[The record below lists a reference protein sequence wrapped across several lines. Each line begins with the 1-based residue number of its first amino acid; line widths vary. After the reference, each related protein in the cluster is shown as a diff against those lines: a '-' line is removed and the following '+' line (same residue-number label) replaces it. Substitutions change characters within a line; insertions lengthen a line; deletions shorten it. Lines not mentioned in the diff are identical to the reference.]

1 MAGFPVQDGD
11 IRVSWI
17 WWVLSQTH
25 HIDSCIWT
33 IFSWK
38 KPKNCLSH
46 SHTSGRG
53 EKPVEVGGRAGHRL
67 TKTPHSDLDLEDIW
81 RPAFS
86 LGWKLQAARF
96 SPFFSSL
103 VGSPS
108 PPLYL
113 AAACGF
119 SQTEA
124 MFLVSWVLQQGPR
137 GYLWISGSGV
147 WTGGP
152 TRLCIFAYFQSC
164 CLGGGSR
171 LTSSRLTS
179 SPPWGGLQ
187 TDFQSAW
194 ISVLPRF
201 LNLRHPCLG
210 KPSITRN
217 HSK

>member
-86 LGWKLQAARF
+86 LGWKLQAAL
-96 SPFFSSL
+96 FFFA
-103 VGSPS
+103 G
-108 PPLYL
+108 
-113 AAACGF
+113 
-119 SQTEA
+119 
-124 MFLVSWVLQQGPR
+124 
-137 GYLWISGSGV
+137 GV
-147 WTGGP
+147 T
-152 TRLCIFAYFQSC
+152 
-164 CLGGGSR
+164 
-171 LTSSRLTS
+171 LTSPLPCCSLRLLPDRCHVSGFLGFAAGTQGIPLNLWLWGLNWWPHKTVYICVFS
-179 SPPWGGLQ
+179 KLLPWGGQQ
-187 TDFQSAW
+187 TDFQQTDFQPPLGGAADW
-194 ISVLPRF
+194 LPVC
-201 LNLRHPCLG
+201 LNLRAA
-210 KPSITRN
+210 
-217 HSK
+217 